1 MIVYLFCGILIY
13 KQVTVCIFK
22 YYWMLPIY
30 AEIAAVFY
38 GLVNSIRVEVSL
50 VFKSNFYI
58 IGTSTL

>member
-1 MIVYLFCGILIY
+1 MVYLFCGILIY
-13 KQVTVCIFK
+13 QQVTAYIFK
-22 YYWMLPIY
+22 YYWMLHIY

-50 VFKSNFYI
+50 VFKSNFYV